1 VEHVVKEAQQTQHDY
16 GAKDQTHVE
25 VLAAARALQAWL
37 WIAAQQLNDSVVG
50 LDAVDVLVGLD
61 AVDVLVGLDAVDV
74 LVGLDAVDVL
84 VGLDAVDVLVGAAV
98 GADDGGTSG
107 LRDES
112 ILQRRGGEVTQLGV
126 RRMIG
131 HGSGLDGLDL
141 EYQRAEGMRAKAG
154 LRLMCECFGGVFQ
167 GAAELEGVSCGI

>member
-1 VEHVVKEAQQTQHDY
+1 VCLLHVPSVSALITQACQKWQTYGFQLPVEHVVKVAQQTQHDQ

-50 LDAVDVLVGLD
+50 LIADDVLIGAVVGD
-61 AVDVLVGLDAVDV
+61 
-74 LVGLDAVDVL
+74 
-84 VGLDAVDVLVGAAV
+84 
-98 GADDGGTSG
+98 DDGGTSG

-112 ILQRRGGEVTQLGV
+112 ILQRRGGEVTQLVV

-131 HGSGLDGLDL
+131 HGSGLDRLDL
-141 EYQRAEGMRAKAG
+141 EYQRAEGLRAKAG

>member
-50 LDAVDVLVGLD
+50 LAADDGLVG
-61 AVDVLVGLDAVDV
+61 VVVGHA
-74 LVGLDAVDVL
+74 
-84 VGLDAVDVLVGAAV
+84 
-98 GADDGGTSG
+98 DGGTSG

-112 ILQRRGGEVTQLGV
+112 ILQRRGGEVTQLVV

-131 HGSGLDGLDL
+131 HGSGLYGLDL
-141 EYQRAEGMRAKAG
+141 EYQRAEGLRAKAG
-154 LRLMCECFGGVFQ
+154 LRLIRECFGGVFR